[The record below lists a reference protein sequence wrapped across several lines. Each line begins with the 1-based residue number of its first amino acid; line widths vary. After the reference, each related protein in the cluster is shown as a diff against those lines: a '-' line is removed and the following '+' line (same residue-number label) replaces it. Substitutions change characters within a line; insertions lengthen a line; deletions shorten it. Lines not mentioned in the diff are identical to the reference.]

1 MKNDDILKKVNNSKD
16 KVSALNV
23 NKKLLNTIV
32 VMNDIC
38 EDLCTNTNEYDVD
51 TTIKIIEDYIK
62 NDDKVERI
70 LYSEVSSIL
79 YSLDEVRMG
88 LFSTNIEKLMVFI
101 LNRKSVG
108 ADVDCDKIIIKI
120 YDHFQLIM
128 RQAENVEKSMYIG
141 FKESA
146 DKFRSEIKIVER
158 EYISILGIFAAIVL
172 TFVGGITFSSA
183 VLQSM
188 FAVSMYRLITVTIL
202 LAFVM
207 VNVIWLLINFILT
220 INDKNTKTFK
230 LNIMVFDIGC
240 AIACVGVMLYWLLF
254 RG

>member
-1 MKNDDILKKVNNSKD
+1 MDNKVELLAKAEDFRYDYMPQEYTNAKSRIRTICRLLKDNFNAEK
-16 KVSALNV
+16 
-23 NKKLLNTIV
+23 I
-32 VMNDIC
+32 
-38 EDLCTNTNEYDVD
+38 TNEVQS
-51 TTIKIIEDYIK
+51 YI
-62 NDDKVERI
+62 DSSEEFDRI
-70 LYSEVSSIL
+70 LYSEISNFIF
-79 YSLDEVRMG
+79 SLEMG
-88 LFSTNIEKLMVFI
+88 DRGMFATNIESLMIYVVGTGKQEVSVEC
-101 LNRKSVG
+101 RKM
-108 ADVDCDKIIIKI
+108 IIRI
-120 YDHFQLIM
+120 YDHSMLALNQV
-128 RQAENVEKSMYIG
+128 ENVNNILGEGITDTTIK
-141 FKESA
+141 FKN
-146 DKFRSEIKIVER
+146 EIKSVER

-230 LNIMVFDIGC
+230 LNIVVFDFIC
-240 AIACVGVMLYWLLF
+240 AAACVVVMIAWIRL